1 MKNVS
6 IQFDF
11 KANKTEFFSSILKL
25 FGTFLFCSM
34 IYRRRNG
41 TFLYVP
47 GFLKAK
53 WNCPFIPQVFKRRNR
68 TFCSL
73 KKNLKTKQIFI
84 FCSNSFENGTKT
96 FWFDPEF
103 GFENV
108 SIQFFPGR
116 KQENES
122 FRSLKNVDLT
132 LLLAGNPYL
141 RFSGLCQEP

>member
-11 KANKTEFFSSILKL
+11 KANITEFFSSILKL

-47 GFLKAK
+47 GFLKDETELFVRSK
-53 WNCPFIPQVFKRRNR
+53 KMWKQNKSLPFVPTILR
-68 TFCSL
+68 T
-73 KKNLKTKQIFI
+73 
-84 FCSNSFENGTKT
+84 ERKT

-108 SIQFFPGR
+108 SIKFFPGR

-122 FRSLKNVDLT
+122 FRS
-132 LLLAGNPYL
+132 
-141 RFSGLCQEP
+141 